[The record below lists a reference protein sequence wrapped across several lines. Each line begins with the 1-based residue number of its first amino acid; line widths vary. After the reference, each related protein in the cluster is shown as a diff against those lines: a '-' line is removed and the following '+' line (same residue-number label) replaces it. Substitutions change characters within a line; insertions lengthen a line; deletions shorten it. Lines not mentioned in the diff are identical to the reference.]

1 MRRLGVFNS
10 ITLDGYFTDRHGDM
24 SWAHAQQ
31 DTEWQQ
37 FVAGNAGGDAAF
49 LFGRI
54 TYEMMASF
62 WPTPMARE
70 TLPQVAEAMNARQ
83 KLVFSRT
90 LTHAS
95 WNNTRLLNGD
105 VVSEVQKLKRDT
117 GPDLMIFGS
126 GTLVAP
132 LAQAGLIDEYT
143 MVIHPLALGA
153 GRTMFEGMGS
163 SLSLRVTKSRV
174 FKSGQVVVWYEPRR

>member
-1 MRRLGVFNS
+1 MRKIGVFNS

-31 DTEWQQ
+31 DAEWNE
-37 FVAGNAGGDAAF
+37 FIAGNAGGDAAF

-62 WPTPMARE
+62 WPTPQARE
-70 TLPQVAEAMNARQ
+70 MAPEVAEAMNARQ

-90 LTHAS
+90 MTRAS
-95 WNNTRLLNGD
+95 WNNTRLLKGD
-105 VVSEVQKLKRDT
+105 TIGEVQKLKQET
-117 GPDLMIFGS
+117 GPGLMIFGS

-132 LAQAGLIDEYT
+132 LARAGLIDEYT

-153 GRTMFEGMGS
+153 GRTMFEGMEAK
-163 SLSLRVTKSRV
+163 LSLRVTKSRV
-174 FKSGQVVVWYEPRR
+174 FKSGQVVVWYEPKR